1 MLSGIYHQ
9 STITSENILKKME
22 ELRKALEDAE
32 KKRGEEE
39 YGYYFPKAGIAI
51 VPNSWRK
58 D

>member
-1 MLSGIYHQ
+1 ME
-9 STITSENILKKME
+9 TITSENILKKME